1 MILPLVDMLSI
12 QKQFP
17 IWFYPLFLGQM
28 EEFGLL
34 LDTSHNSDKWLEM
47 GGITKAGTTITYR
60 KSFANTNYGISI
72 GICSSQSDTQPT
84 EPKISIK
91 STTQLKFNQ
100 AYNGNTSYNVA
111 NYEWR
116 VFGYT
121 T

>member
-1 MILPLVDMLSI
+1 MTLITETVTINSKNYKHI
-12 QKQFP
+12 
-17 IWFYPLFLGQM
+17 Y
-28 EEFGLL
+28 
-34 LDTSHNSDKWLEM
+34 SDKWLEM
-47 GGITKAGTTITYR
+47 GGITKAGTTITYK

-72 GICSSQSDTQPT
+72 GICSSKSDTQPT

-121 T
+121 V